1 MNIVEDV
8 LFGVGG
14 YLIGKNTKNEKNSD
28 TSSIDEFV
36 KSTSIEQFV
45 KMKFI
50 NGSESTTDIR
60 NELLRIANNY

>member
-28 TSSIDEFV
+28 TSSINEFV
-36 KSTSIEQFV
+36 KNTSIEQFV